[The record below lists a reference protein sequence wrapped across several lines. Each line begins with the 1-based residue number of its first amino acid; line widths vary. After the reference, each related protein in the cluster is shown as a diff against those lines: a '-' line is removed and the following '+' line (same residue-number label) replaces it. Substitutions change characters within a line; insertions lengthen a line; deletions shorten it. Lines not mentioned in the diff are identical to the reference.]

1 LSQQLIAVLRLKSQS
16 KEFRTMNK
24 STTCNLNGLPCGQ
37 SACIEGVNVKS
48 DLQTRL
54 VALGL
59 QKGKLIEVIRRA
71 KLGGPLHIRLGTT
84 EIILR
89 QQEAAHI
96 KVNFLHGLTA

>member
-1 LSQQLIAVLRLKSQS
+1 
-16 KEFRTMNK
+16 MNK
-24 STTCNLNGLPCGQ
+24 TTTCNLNGLPCGQ
-37 SACIEGVNVKS
+37 CACIEGVNVKS
-48 DLQTRL
+48 DLQARL

-89 QQEAAHI
+89 RQEAAHI
-96 KVNFLHGLTA
+96 NVNPLQAIAA